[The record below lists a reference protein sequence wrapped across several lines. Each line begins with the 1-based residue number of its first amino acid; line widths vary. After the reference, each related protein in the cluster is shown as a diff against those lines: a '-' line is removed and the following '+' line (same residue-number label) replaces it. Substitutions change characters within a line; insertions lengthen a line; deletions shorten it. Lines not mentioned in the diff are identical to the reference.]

1 MIGLCVTSSQ
11 LVYLY
16 VLSVCTFHFSFFLF
30 FILALWFRVGIRG
43 PLLASKELSH
53 QAQATILNLVLFHFS
68 RRLAYA
74 FSCDDGIVPRV
85 SKKKWV

>member
-16 VLSVCTFHFSFFLF
+16 VLSVCTFHLSFFLF
-30 FILALWFRVGIRG
+30 FLILALWFRVGIRG

-74 FSCDDGIVPRV
+74 FLCDDGIVPRA
-85 SKKKWV
+85 SKKK